1 MATELEGEPNGKGV
15 RVAIA
20 ISRFNETLTLRLLEG
35 SLMAMQEHHIE
46 DDNLTIAWVPG
57 AFELPVMASTLAKS
71 GNYDAIVCLGVV
83 IKGETAHFDHIS
95 AQAAAGIEAVSRE
108 TGIPV
113 SFGVQTTYTV
123 QQAMDRSG
131 GEMGNRGYDVTV
143 AALTMVDALK
153 KARGETS
160 PTD

>member
-1 MATELEGEPNGKGV
+1 MSPP
-15 RVAIA
+15 
-20 ISRFNETLTLRLLEG
+20 
-35 SLMAMQEHHIE
+35 
-46 DDNLTIAWVPG
+46 AWPR
-57 AFELPVMASTLAKS
+57 PW
-71 GNYDAIVCLGVV
+71 CLGSVAPPP
-83 IKGETAHFDHIS
+83 T
-95 AQAAAGIEAVSRE
+95 AAAGIEAVSRE